1 MRMKLLLLLCSLFVI
16 GKWASAHDI
25 CLQRKARPNP
35 MEIPVF
41 PPTEKCTILS
51 SILNISFD
59 KIEDYATVAIMNKK
73 TGEIVHF
80 KIYYNT
86 SIVIIDMSSCEK
98 GEYTIHIT
106 LDDCLLEGTFTVQ

>member
-41 PPTEKCTILS
+41 PPAEKCTILS

-59 KIEDYATVAIMNKK
+59 RIEDYVTIIVTNKI
-73 TGEIVHF
+73 TGEIVYS
-80 KIYYNT
+80 KIYHNT

-106 LDDCLLEGTFTVQ
+106 LDDCLLEGTFTVE